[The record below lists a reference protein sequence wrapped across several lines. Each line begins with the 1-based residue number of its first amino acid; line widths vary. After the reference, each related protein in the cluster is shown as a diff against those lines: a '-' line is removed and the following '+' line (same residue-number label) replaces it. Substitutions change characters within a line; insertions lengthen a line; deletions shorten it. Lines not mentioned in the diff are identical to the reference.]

1 VRFVRQV
8 KRWFCTH
15 FYQIVKSLVLHEKK
29 DNSNCIKE
37 RTLLV
42 STIHN
47 GVIALIHERVFTGPA
62 VCTTQ

>member
-8 KRWFCTH
+8 KRCTH

-37 RTLLV
+37 RTLLS

-47 GVIALIHERVFTGPA
+47 GVIFSVSL
-62 VCTTQ
+62 